1 MSTWHEAVAYS
12 LAHRRVTFRHAVQRR
27 LVAARRDAAQTQRTG
42 QIAAWLSL
50 YALFCM
56 CLCYISG
63 SAIFRLRI
71 FKAVQDLDLDE
82 RDIDI

>member
-1 MSTWHEAVAYS
+1 MPTCHEAVAYS
-12 LAHRRVTFRHAVQRR
+12 LANRRVTFRHAVQRR
-27 LVAARRDAAQTQRTG
+27 LAAERRDAAQTQRTG

-71 FKAVQDLDLDE
+71 FKAVQNVELDK
-82 RDIDI
+82 RDIHI